1 MPLIEGPNFHVE
13 PSQVWASSR
22 QATARAAI
30 GQAPCRR
37 MLNDCLRVVE
47 HELVEV
53 DGSADVNRIE
63 NTLDAVVG
71 ILRLSGSP
79 SRRCDHEGFLRH
91 LSAIYARGRA
101 QRDNVAFAATA
112 VGYAS
117 VVEAISRRYP
127 ELDYREPLGQLL
139 ELMTRLFAARD
150 NRWKLVYKHLRS
162 VPDSVEAK
170 QTLTRVCSADIREW
184 FDAGVQNLFSL
195 RDDLAAKIRAL
206 GAKARRI
213 EREIG
218 VLQRTL
224 ASIRNSLDPAGTGKV
239 VGMAEKVKQRQIA
252 EMQTK
257 KAEVLDEKA
266 AREDTLYLIE
276 SDIREFER
284 RLREALRAYYLR
296 AV

>member
-1 MPLIEGPNFHVE
+1 MSSTESPNLYVE
-13 PSQVWASSR
+13 PPQVWAPSHR
-22 QATARAAI
+22 ATARAAI
-30 GQAPCRR
+30 GLAPCRR

-53 DGSADVNRIE
+53 EGSANVHRIE

-79 SRRCDHEGFLRH
+79 SKRCDHEGFLRH
-91 LSAIYARGRA
+91 LSAIYARGHA
-101 QRDNVAFAATA
+101 QRDNIAFAATA
-112 VGYAS
+112 VGYAA

-150 NRWKLVYKHLRS
+150 NRWKRVYKHLRS
-162 VPDSVEAK
+162 IPDSVEAK

-206 GAKARRI
+206 GAKAWRI

-224 ASIRNSLDPAGTGKV
+224 AASRARLDPAGTRKV
-239 VGMAEKVKQRQIA
+239 VGLAEKVKERQIA

-257 KAEVLDEKA
+257 KEEVLDEKA
-266 AREDTLYLIE
+266 AREGTLHLIE
-276 SDIREFER
+276 SDIREFES
-284 RLREALRAYYLR
+284 RLREALRVYYLR